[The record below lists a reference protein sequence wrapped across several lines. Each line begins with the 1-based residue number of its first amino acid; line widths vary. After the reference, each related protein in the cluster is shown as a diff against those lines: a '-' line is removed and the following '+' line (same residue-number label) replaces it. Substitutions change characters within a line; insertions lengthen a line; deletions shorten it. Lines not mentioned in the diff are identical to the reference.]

1 MEDYNIGDVWW
12 VRFPFSDSNDDKRR
26 PAIVID
32 DEKIAILAM
41 YVTSKN
47 KDNPFSIEIEDWKNA
62 GLTRKSWARID
73 KIVSITEWNMLNKI
87 GELSDRDLS
96 KILQLVKEILS
107 NKFHEFTLIAVKNH
121 KGDFLLKYD
130 DRWDCW
136 LFPYVR
142 SSEGN
147 KINADTFISNL
158 LNIEIETEYVTCAKH
173 CKYSVSDEVY
183 KIYNHKLYSVEL
195 RDIPQGISSAEF
207 SLNNNKYRWMSI
219 TDMENDEDILQK
231 NSEVVAFVASKLHV
245 GI

>member
-1 MEDYNIGDVWW
+1 
-12 VRFPFSDSNDDKRR
+12 
-26 PAIVID
+26 
-32 DEKIAILAM
+32 
-41 YVTSKN
+41 
-47 KDNPFSIEIEDWKNA
+47 
-62 GLTRKSWARID
+62 
-73 KIVSITEWNMLNKI
+73 MLNKI